1 MAKKE
6 IKYAAQA
13 REKMMKGVD
22 TLANAVKVC
31 IRNKNNRIYLIHNQF
46 YS

>member
-6 IKYAAQA
+6 IKYSAQA

-22 TLANAVKVC
+22 TLANAVKATF
-31 IRNKNNRIYLIHNQF
+31 RGRAPHDHRGYGG
-46 YS
+46 